1 LNVRGRGLVLALGCL
16 AASCTQ
22 GGATTTPT
30 RSPDQAPGRAMPA
43 TVTVER
49 TTFDVSCTPVA
60 EALIDIELP
69 HAGEPKIRAVAGLWD
84 QQAVAVLEKAAKAG
98 IVIVRS
104 TRLPTGL
111 VLRNNEINDDKMGFV
126 ASGEFTAPKSRVLLQ
141 LALTKTQD
149 PARIQKMFDV
159 Y

>member
-1 LNVRGRGLVLALGCL
+1 LSVRGRGLVLALGCL

-69 HAGEPKIRAVAGLWD
+69 HAGEPKIRAVTGLWD
-84 QQAVAVLEKAAKAG
+84 HQAVAVLANDPKHCGVWALGLARGLSEEA
-98 IVIVRS
+98 S
-104 TRLPTGL
+104 TQIRQ
-111 VLRNNEINDDKMGFV
+111 EV
-126 ASGEFTAPKSRVLLQ
+126 ADGVKDFGVTASPVPRE
-141 LALTKTQD
+141 
-149 PARIQKMFDV
+149 P
-159 Y
+159 

>member
-1 LNVRGRGLVLALGCL
+1 MSVRGRGLVLALGCL

-69 HAGEPKIRAVAGLWD
+69 HAGEPKIRAVTGLWD
-84 QQAVAVLEKAAKAG
+84 HQAVAVLANDPKHCGVWA
-98 IVIVRS
+98 
-104 TRLPTGL
+104 LGL
-111 VLRNNEINDDKMGFV
+111 ARGLSE
-126 ASGEFTAPKSRVLLQ
+126 E
-141 LALTKTQD
+141 ALTQIRQEVADGVKDFGVTAS
-149 PARIQKMFDV
+149 PVPREP
-159 Y
+159 